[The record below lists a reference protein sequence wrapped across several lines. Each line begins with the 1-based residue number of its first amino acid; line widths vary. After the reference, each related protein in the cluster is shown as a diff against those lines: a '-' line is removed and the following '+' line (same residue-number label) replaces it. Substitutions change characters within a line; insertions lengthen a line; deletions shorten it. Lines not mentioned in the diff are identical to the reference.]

1 LDSESFWGNNL
12 KRALI
17 IDDDRNIST
26 TLTVYLEDKG
36 FEVFAA
42 RSAADGL
49 QVFRREAPNIV
60 ILDMKLPDGDGLDVL
75 KDIIATSPGTQV
87 VMITAYATIE
97 TAVSAVKIGAFDYL
111 PKPFV
116 PGQLDLI
123 LERMKRFQNLETEVA
138 ALKGIFSEG
147 GFLTRNKKM
156 RRLLNTAKLAAES
169 NAIVLITG
177 ESGTGKGLLARLIHD
192 WSPRTSGPFV
202 TVDCAAL
209 QENLLESDLFGHVK
223 GAFTGAL
230 RDKIGKLKMA
240 EGGTALLDEVSEVP
254 LAVQGKLL
262 RFLQS
267 REYER
272 IGDPQTQ
279 SVDVRV
285 IAATNRDLDEMVR
298 QGDFRED
305 LYFRL
310 NVVELFIP
318 SLRERPEDIP
328 LLSDYHLKRSARM
341 NGKSVTRIAPE
352 SMQRLQSYP
361 WPGNVRELANTIER
375 GVILSPEPELEVS
388 FLPPHIANYKV
399 TVPGQESSDNLA
411 EVEKRHIQN
420 VILHSPSLEE
430 AAKRLGIDPATL
442 WRKRK
447 KYNID

>member
-1 LDSESFWGNNL
+1 L
-12 KRALI
+12 KRALV
-17 IDDDRNIST
+17 IDDDRNIAT
-26 TLTVYLEDKG
+26 TLLVYLEVKG
-36 FEVFAA
+36 FEVFSA
-42 RSAADGL
+42 RSVSEGL
-49 QVFRREAPNIV
+49 QVFRLEMPDIV

-75 KDIIATSPGTQV
+75 KEIMASSPGTQV

-123 LERMKRFQNLETEVA
+123 LERMKRFQKLETQVA
-138 ALKGIFSEG
+138 VLKGIFSEG
-147 GFLTRNKKM
+147 GFVTRNKKM
-156 RRLLNTAKLAAES
+156 RRLLNTAKLTAES

-192 WSPRTSGPFV
+192 WSPRCKGPFV

-230 RDKIGKLKMA
+230 RDKTGKLKLA
-240 EGGTALLDEVSEVP
+240 EGGTAFLDEISEVP
-254 LAVQGKLL
+254 LSVQGKLL

-279 SVDVRV
+279 SVDVRM
-285 IAATNRDLDEMVR
+285 IAATNRDLEEMVR

-305 LYFRL
+305 LFYRL
-310 NVVELFIP
+310 NVVELFLP
-318 SLRERPEDIP
+318 PLRERPEDIP
-328 LLSDYHLKRSARM
+328 LLSEYYLNRSARM
-341 NGKSVTRIAPE
+341 NGKTFTRMAPDTI
-352 SMQRLQSYP
+352 QRLQSYP
-361 WPGNVRELANTIER
+361 WPGNVRELVNTIER
-375 GVILSPEPELEVS
+375 GVIFSQTSALETS
-388 FLPPHIANYKV
+388 SLPPHIANYKV
-399 TVPGQESSDNLA
+399 SESNEESLEKLA
-411 EVEKRHIQN
+411 EVEKRHIQK
-420 VILHSPSLEE
+420 VILHSSSLEE
-430 AAKRLGIDPATL
+430 ASKRLGIDPATL

-447 KYNID
+447 KYGLD

>member
-1 LDSESFWGNNL
+1 M

-75 KDIIATSPGTQV
+75 KAIIATSPGTQV

-192 WSPRTSGPFV
+192 WSPRTCGPFV

-341 NGKSVTRIAPE
+341 NGKSVTRIAPK

-375 GVILSPEPELEVS
+375 GVILSHEPALEVS
-388 FLPPHIANYKV
+388 SLPPHIANYKV
-399 TVPGQESSDNLA
+399 TVPGEESSDNLA
-411 EVEKRHIQN
+411 DVEKRHIQN

-447 KYNID
+447 KYSID

>member
-1 LDSESFWGNNL
+1 
-12 KRALI
+12 
-17 IDDDRNIST
+17 
-26 TLTVYLEDKG
+26 
-36 FEVFAA
+36 
-42 RSAADGL
+42 
-49 QVFRREAPNIV
+49 
-60 ILDMKLPDGDGLDVL
+60 
-75 KDIIATSPGTQV
+75 
-87 VMITAYATIE
+87 
-97 TAVSAVKIGAFDYL
+97 
-111 PKPFV
+111 
-116 PGQLDLI
+116 
-123 LERMKRFQNLETEVA
+123 MKRFQNLETEVA
-138 ALKGIFSEG
+138 ALKGVFSEG

-192 WSPRTSGPFV
+192 WSPRTCGPFV

-375 GVILSPEPELEVS
+375 GVILSQEPALEVS

-399 TVPGQESSDNLA
+399 TVPGEESSDNLA

-447 KYNID
+447 KYSID